1 MFSIG
6 GYQLN
11 IPTLLLLLLQCA
23 ALLHILF
30 SKHGNPS
37 QAGFWLLLVS
47 LLPGAGLIA
56 YALFGIT
63 RFEYV
68 RAKVAK
74 LQREMLDVEA
84 PYLKDAARLYRELNK
99 FQLNGAGGS
108 SARMQTLDRL
118 FPENPALS
126 GNHLE
131 ILQDGVAVYP
141 RMLEDMRK
149 AKKCIRL
156 QSFILNNDAVGKEFM
171 KVLHERA
178 AAGVDVKVLVDSVGS
193 FRNIISW
200 TGPDKYNGK
209 FSFRAFSPINIFA
222 PWKFQLRNHRKLL
235 VVDGTIAYVGG
246 VNIHAENERLKQIP
260 PSRYIH
266 DLHCRITGPA
276 VTQLNLSFM
285 TDYIYTSSRNRRQI
299 KFDSGDCVTPEAAGD
314 AVVRV
319 LPSGPGNLRE
329 GTRKLFFAAA
339 ALAERELWI
348 ITPYFVPGRDYVDAL
363 CMAAARGVDVKL
375 VLPAANNHFFVDC
388 AARNFYEQLL
398 SSGVKIYEKL
408 GYFSH
413 SKALLV
419 DSQWGFMGSSNCD
432 SRSFYLNFEL
442 DFCFEKSDFV
452 LDMIRQFQ
460 QEIVGSRKLTMFR
473 LSKTPRWRRLLN
485 SIAALFTPIL

>member
-1 MFSIG
+1 
-6 GYQLN
+6 
-11 IPTLLLLLLQCA
+11 
-23 ALLHILF
+23 
-30 SKHGNPS
+30 
-37 QAGFWLLLVS
+37 
-47 LLPGAGLIA
+47 
-56 YALFGIT
+56 
-63 RFEYV
+63 
-68 RAKVAK
+68 
-74 LQREMLDVEA
+74 
-84 PYLKDAARLYRELNK
+84 
-99 FQLNGAGGS
+99 
-108 SARMQTLDRL
+108 
-118 FPENPALS
+118 
-126 GNHLE
+126 
-131 ILQDGVAVYP
+131 
-141 RMLEDMRK
+141 
-149 AKKCIRL
+149 
-156 QSFILNNDAVGKEFM
+156 
-171 KVLHERA
+171 
-178 AAGVDVKVLVDSVGS
+178 
-193 FRNIISW
+193 
-200 TGPDKYNGK
+200 
-209 FSFRAFSPINIFA
+209 
-222 PWKFQLRNHRKLL
+222 
-235 VVDGTIAYVGG
+235 
-246 VNIHAENERLKQIP
+246 
-260 PSRYIH
+260 
-266 DLHCRITGPA
+266 
-276 VTQLNLSFM
+276 M